1 MAARTL
7 VPKVKALEA
16 IRARKGLSLSELAEA
31 AGLSSRTI
39 DNVMAGKPVLFGTI
53 QLMATKLGVEPSEI
67 SEMAD
72 TTEEADTYGIRIKL
86 NIPHKDFNQD
96 RLQTFA
102 DLLARL
108 AGGTVLEA
116 GFTEGSTIV
125 TVQLTQ
131 QQISNLLDLLP
142 DFRAKARAVL
152 NQTAGLRT
160 LPEQLELQGIEYPLV
175 DAVIDVTFPA
185 ELQAIPEEVRGQ
197 TVAVSG

>member
-53 QLMATKLGVEPSEI
+53 QLMATKLGVDPSEI

-72 TTEEADTYGIRIKL
+72 TTEEADTYGIQIKL

-197 TVAVSG
+197 TVAVSE

>member
-1 MAARTL
+1 
-7 VPKVKALEA
+7 
-16 IRARKGLSLSELAEA
+16 
-31 AGLSSRTI
+31 
-39 DNVMAGKPVLFGTI
+39 
-53 QLMATKLGVEPSEI
+53 
-67 SEMAD
+67 MAD
-72 TTEEADTYGIRIKL
+72 TTEEADTYGIQIKL

-197 TVAVSG
+197 TVAVSE

>member
-16 IRARKGLSLSELAEA
+16 IRAQKGLSLSELAEA

-53 QLMATKLGVEPSEI
+53 QLMAKKLGVDPSEI

-72 TTEEADTYGIRIKL
+72 TPEAGDTYGVQITL

-108 AGGTVLEA
+108 AGGSVVEA
-116 GFTEGSTIV
+116 GFIEGSTIV

-131 QQISNLLDLLP
+131 QQIRNLLDLLP
-142 DFRAKARAVL
+142 DFRVKARAVL

-160 LPEQLELQGIEYPLV
+160 LPEQLELQKTDYPLV
-175 DAVIDVTFPA
+175 DAVIDVTFPEDA
-185 ELQAIPEEVRGQ
+185 QAIPEEVRGQ
-197 TVAVSG
+197 TVAVTT